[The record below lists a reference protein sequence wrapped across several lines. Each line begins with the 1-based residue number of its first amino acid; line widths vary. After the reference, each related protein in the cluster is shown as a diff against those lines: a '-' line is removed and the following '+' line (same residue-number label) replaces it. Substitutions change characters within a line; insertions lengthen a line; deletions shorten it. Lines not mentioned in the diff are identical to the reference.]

1 MQSASESL
9 WRINQDYGQR
19 LTRAQHYLDL
29 LASQVEERIAP
40 DTAVLR
46 VIVYVRDRLAQLR
59 DEHRVWRY
67 TYFYETPDSKR
78 IVQSNDAI
86 RRAYTSFSTMSAR
99 HDIDVH
105 QIVTVFYETPRPDS
119 HLTDTANGDLWHLAG
134 EALRD
139 LMNFNTD
146 GARHDHH

>member
-1 MQSASESL
+1 MHSASESL

-19 LTRAQHYLDL
+19 LMRAQHYLDL
-29 LASQVEERIAP
+29 LAHQIEDRIDP
-40 DTAVLR
+40 DAAVLR
-46 VIVYVRDRLAQLR
+46 VIVYIRDRLTQLR

-67 TYFYETPDSKR
+67 NYFYETPDSKR

-86 RRAYTSFSTMSAR
+86 RRAYTSFKAMSAR

-105 QIVTVFYETPRPDS
+105 QIAAVFYETPRPDTY
-119 HLTDTANGDLWHLAG
+119 LTDTANGDLWHLAS

-139 LMNFNTD
+139 LLNFNT
-146 GARHDHH
+146 GNARHDHH